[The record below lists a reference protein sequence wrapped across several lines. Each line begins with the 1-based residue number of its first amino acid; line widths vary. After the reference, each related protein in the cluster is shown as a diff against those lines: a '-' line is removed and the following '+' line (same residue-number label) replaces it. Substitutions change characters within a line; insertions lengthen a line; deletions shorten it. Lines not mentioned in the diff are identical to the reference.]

1 VRRLSVSQNAVLG
14 IMQIRCSF
22 TSLEWLGKGG
32 GFLLM
37 RTDGGS
43 NKQVGVPHITKAGQ
57 QLSCQRGE
65 QATGDKRQ
73 AREVKS
79 KAKRAF

>member
-1 VRRLSVSQNAVLG
+1 
-14 IMQIRCSF
+14 
-22 TSLEWLGKGG
+22 
-32 GFLLM
+32 M

-65 QATGDKRQ
+65 QGQ